1 MIGECGGLQSV
12 GLELGLQLERL
23 VLGFSIDFQK
33 CVKPLLHLTVL
44 LLDSLLIIETH
55 PLLLVVFSH
64 QFLITLNLHLQ
75 RVVLPGDFLVLF
87 VKFDLQFTDF
97 IL

>member
-1 MIGECGGLQSV
+1 MISECGGLQSV

-33 CVKPLLHLTVL
+33 GIKPLLDLTVF
-44 LLDSLLIIETH
+44 LLDSLLVIETH

-64 QFLITLNLHLQ
+64 QFLVALNLHLQ
-75 RVVLPGDFLVLF
+75 RVVLPGDLLILF
-87 VKFDLQFTDF
+87 IKLN
-97 IL
+97 L

>member
-1 MIGECGGLQSV
+1 VIRECRRLQSV

-33 CVKPLLHLTVL
+33 GIKPLLYLTVL
-44 LLDSLLIIETH
+44 LLDSLLVIKTH

-64 QFLITLNLHLQ
+64 QFLVALNLHLQ
-75 RVVLPGDFLVLF
+75 SVVLPGDFLILF
-87 VKFDLQFTDF
+87 VKFDLQIADF